1 MNRRD
6 KLLQEMGISQWQLR
20 QPNIFKGLVNV
31 PVAQNIRLIV
41 ISEQALSKEQ
51 PFLQDVF
58 RGLEFSTED
67 CVCIDFD
74 FLPYLQVEHEVIY
87 WLLTEDQQKI
97 DRTLVDKQG
106 AHCWKTCELE
116 KLKQNPHAKR
126 QFWRQIQGV

>member
-41 ISEQALSKEQ
+41 IAEQALSKEQ

-67 CVCIDFD
+67 CLCIDFD

-106 AHCWKTCELE
+106 SHCWKTCELE
-116 KLKQNPHAKR
+116 KLTQSPHAKR
-126 QFWRQIQGV
+126 QFWQQIQGI